1 MRESEKRGQWQDD
14 GGGKWKKVKPKG
26 PEKAL
31 APKKQAP
38 APAPAPATRALVPV
52 QRKVAPAE
60 APNKPA
66 EKRKAVPAEVPIEEL
81 VPKSKVKPKA
91 ALAIKDEEPETQ
103 KVKKG
108 PIGKFNK
115 KRAPQAQRKED
126 LPGQIEPYEG
136 GRMKKF
142 IKRSAEL
149 GKVAK
154 NAMAAIAQKSLNA
167 VLAQARQGVG
177 FSATTPQAAVFA
189 EMGRHFVRRLS
200 QGRRTRRFKTP
211 ALKGRRDGK

>member
-1 MRESEKRGQWQDD
+1 M
-14 GGGKWKKVKPKG
+14 
-26 PEKAL
+26 
-31 APKKQAP
+31 
-38 APAPAPATRALVPV
+38 
-52 QRKVAPAE
+52 
-60 APNKPA
+60 
-66 EKRKAVPAEVPIEEL
+66 PIEEL
-81 VPKSKVKPKA
+81 VPKSKVKPKV
-91 ALAIKDEEPETQ
+91 ALAIKDEEPETH
-103 KVKKG
+103 KIKKG

-167 VLAQARQGVG
+167 VLAQARQGVS
-177 FSATTPQAAVFA
+177 FTTPQATVLS
-189 EMGRHFVRRLS
+189 EMAKRMVRSIKTS